1 MKTISMFGN
10 CKMRK
15 YRQKTKKYSLL
26 KKKIRALALDA
37 LYEKGKYLPPIPD
50 HFSPSTSSRDLKRS
64 RKTEK
69 KPSEKSL
76 APIKRLTQEQIKSL
90 SFHNDNRF

>member
-1 MKTISMFGN
+1 
-10 CKMRK
+10 MRK

-26 KKKIRALALDA
+26 KKKIRALAVDA
-37 LYEKGKYLPPIPD
+37 LYEKGEYLPPIPD
-50 HFSPSTSSRDLKRS
+50 YLSSSTNSRDLKRS
-64 RKTEK
+64 KETEK
-69 KPSEKSL
+69 RRPEKSL